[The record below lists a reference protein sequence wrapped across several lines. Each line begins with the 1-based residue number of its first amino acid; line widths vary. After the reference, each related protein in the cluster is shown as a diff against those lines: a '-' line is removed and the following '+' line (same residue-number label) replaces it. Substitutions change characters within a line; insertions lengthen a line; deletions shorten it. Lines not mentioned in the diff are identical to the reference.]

1 MPSAMWESAQ
11 LAMRWEWEE
20 LGRSVSKN
28 RCVSTSACLGEMF
41 SGCTLTLL
49 MLKSAC
55 TDTCSWYCFVATCWH
70 LSACPEHPE
79 EISSCSYNSAGAEEH
94 WGCLCNPRQLP
105 ALQNRQLSLQVVPGG
120 GSSSVCI
127 SFTPHVLPEPV
138 AEVRCEGFVLGFMSL
153 DDKVSRV
160 LQQG

>member
-11 LAMRWEWEE
+11 LAMGWEWEE

-55 TDTCSWYCFVATCWH
+55 TDTCSWNNSTYFVATCWH
-70 LSACPEHPE
+70 LSACPEHPQ

-94 WGCLCNPRQLP
+94 WDACEIPGSCLHCKT
-105 ALQNRQLSLQVVPGG
+105 
-120 GSSSVCI
+120 GSSRCRW
-127 SFTPHVLPEPV
+127 FREV
-138 AEVRCEGFVLGFMSL
+138 AAAPFASPSPLMS
-153 DDKVSRV
+153 SRSPWLKCGV
-160 LQQG
+160 KGLCWDSWAWMTR